1 MTIEELLG
9 MDERQTF
16 DRKSIYVRSVCQ
28 ELEAQGLPDAV
39 FDTSTFILK
48 TVIKSASLERHSAS
62 IQSESASIQGEDTP
76 NGQGVL
82 LDQLRKL
89 EGNEKVSFKL
99 LKDTEKIIRNV
110 ALIQVISTKEVM
122 DILGCE
128 KSKARYVLKF
138 MHEYKFIFPV
148 SGKGKG
154 KYMLNSQLANSRM
167 NMVK

>member
-9 MDERQTF
+9 MDERQAF
-16 DRKSIYVRSVCQ
+16 DRKSIQVRPVCQ
-28 ELEAQGLPDAV
+28 ELEAQGLPYPV
-39 FDTSTFILK
+39 FATSTFILK

-62 IQSESASIQGEDTP
+62 IQGEDTP
-76 NGQGVL
+76 NGQKNL

-110 ALIQVISTKEVM
+110 ALMQVISTKEVM

>member
-28 ELEAQGLPDAV
+28 ELEAQGLPDPV

-62 IQSESASIQGEDTP
+62 IQGEDTP
-76 NGQGVL
+76 NGQKNL

-148 SGKGKG
+148 SGKGKC